1 MQLGGDECPLL
12 GVYRTLSYMV
22 GKTQLETEN
31 DMQLTVDT
39 LDNEVKSAVI
49 NIGKDNGYI
58 EAFLW
63 EGVVRLNV
71 FNKEGDVVHNYA
83 IETKDLCAKG
93 GWTAPKF
100 EPAQE
105 HYEGEGK

>member
-1 MQLGGDECPLL
+1 MSPLGCVSHTFLL
-12 GVYRTLSYMV
+12 GRKNSTRN
-22 GKTQLETEN
+22 GE
-31 DMQLTVDT
+31 DMKLTVDT

-71 FNKEGDVVHNYA
+71 FNQEGDVVHNYA
-83 IETKDLCAKG
+83 ITTKDLCAKG

-105 HYEGEGK
+105 HYEGEI